1 MSSSRD
7 RDSGWGRLSH
17 GAPLA
22 VFVAVVLYIM
32 YMLLPVLELIALAA
46 LVALI
51 FRTTLKWIEKIVRV
65 PWIAVTILVGVVIA
79 FGVFIA
85 LVVVP
90 SLFEEAQ
97 TLSDALPNYVNSLKP
112 LSARLHTQFSFIPD
126 LSGGLDQLKG
136 VLNQVLSF
144 FPLLLRNTVE
154 VSIETLATIILAL
167 YMAYNPN
174 SLIQGLLRLAPRREH
189 GRIKTILQ
197 DIEVRLEGWLLGTG
211 LGMLIIGVG
220 ATIGLWI
227 LKIPLAVSFGILAG
241 IIEVIPYFGSIVGT
255 LLPALVALTISP
267 IKALLVV
274 IFFLILNQV
283 DVHLIQPVIMGNRV
297 GLHPVVV
304 IVAFLCFGKLLGFV
318 GLIIA
323 VPAAAVLM
331 TLIDDLVPKTAEQEQ
346 SEAQQP

>member
-17 GAPLA
+17 GAPFA
-22 VFVAVVLYIM
+22 VFVAVALYIM

-51 FRTTLKWIEKIVRV
+51 FRTTLKWIEKFVRV
-65 PWIAVTILVGVVIA
+65 PWIAVTILVGVVVA

-97 TLSDALPNYVNSLKP
+97 TLSEALPNYLNSLKQ
-112 LSARLHTQFSFIPD
+112 LSARLHTQVSFIPD
-126 LSGGLDQLKG
+126 LSQGLDQLKG
-136 VLNQVLSF
+136 VLNRVLSF

-189 GRIKTILQ
+189 GRIRTILQ

-227 LKIPLAVSFGILAG
+227 LKIPLAVSFGIIAG

-283 DVHLIQPVIMGNRV
+283 DVHIIQPVIMGNRV

-318 GLIIA
+318 GLIVA

-331 TLIDDLVPKTAEQEQ
+331 TIIDDLVPKTVEQEQ
-346 SEAQQP
+346 SEAQ